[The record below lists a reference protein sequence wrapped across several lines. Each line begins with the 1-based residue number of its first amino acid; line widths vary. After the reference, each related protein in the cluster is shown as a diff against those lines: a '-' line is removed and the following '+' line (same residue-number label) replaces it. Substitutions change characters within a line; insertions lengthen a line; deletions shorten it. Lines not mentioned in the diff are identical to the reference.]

1 MGINPTPL
9 PQLGWA
15 SLVTDLPSRSPSL
28 DVISFSP
35 YPSRNF
41 FHNSYHHRH
50 LCWFLSPPTNAL
62 VVSPKLR
69 SPSSSSDG
77 ERESSKRQTVSSY
90 FPRLKITWSS
100 ARSFIIFS

>member
-69 SPSSSSDG
+69 SPSSNVVLVFISSTL
-77 ERESSKRQTVSSY
+77 ELYMILRTS
-90 FPRLKITWSS
+90 LKHQSVMFW
-100 ARSFIIFS
+100 F